1 MNDDIFTGGLP
12 VGMSNTNR
20 NRLLGVIA
28 VILGIGA
35 LRASYSVTMPLAA
48 AAVVIAAVW
57 PVKTWADRYLPAGL
71 GYAATVAT
79 LAVVF
84 AAFTVAVYFCAAQV
98 VFAFERDWDRF
109 NVLYLRFAQW
119 GELWG
124 WPLDGQEAYGR
135 LIGAARGLLQ
145 NVYATLAYL
154 GFIALLVTFGLPE
167 VPALRIKL
175 RETFTRDEQRKVLEA
190 VEDIAVKT
198 RQYLG
203 ISTLTSLLTGV
214 ATTLLALAVGLD
226 LALVW
231 GVLNFLLNYI
241 PVVGNV
247 IGILPPSLY
256 AFMQFQTAT
265 TPAFVLVGLTVI
277 QLAISNVVYPM
288 LQGRSLSLS
297 PLAIIVALSFWS
309 WVWGIAGAILA
320 VPLSSAIVIACEAFP
335 STRWIARLLS
345 EPEERK
351 GWLARRPKGGGRQ
364 ATSGEDGD

>member
-1 MNDDIFTGGLP
+1 MRDT
-12 VGMSNTNR
+12 TR
-20 NRLLGVIA
+20 NKLLGVIA

-48 AAVVIAAVW
+48 AGVVIAAVW
-57 PVKTWADRYLPAGL
+57 PVKTWVDRYLPSGL
-71 GYAATVAT
+71 AYAATVAT

-84 AAFTVAVYFCAAQV
+84 AGFTVAVYFCAAQV

-109 NVLYLRFAQW
+109 NVLYVRLARW

-124 WPLDGQEAYGR
+124 WPLDGQVAYGR
-135 LIGAARGLLQ
+135 LIGVARGLLQ

-175 RETFTRDEQRKVLEA
+175 RETFNREEQRKVLES
-190 VEDIAVKT
+190 VESIAGKT

-203 ISTLTSLLTGV
+203 ISTLTSLLTGA
-214 ATTLLALAVGLD
+214 ATTLLAFTVGLD

-231 GVLNFLLNYI
+231 GVLNFLLNYV
-241 PVVGNV
+241 PVVGNL

-256 AFMQFQTAT
+256 AFMQFQTVTA
-265 TPAFVLVGLTVI
+265 PVLVLVGLTVI
-277 QLAISNVVYPM
+277 QLVISNVVYPM

-320 VPLSSAIVIACEAFP
+320 VPLTSAIVIACEAFP
-335 STRWIARLLS
+335 STQWVARLLS
-345 EPEERK
+345 EPEQRK
-351 GWLARRPKGGGRQ
+351 GWLARRRRETARRP
-364 ATSGEDGD
+364 TLGEDHD